1 MLRTY
6 VASLGYEWNHVKLQA
21 SREMIETRRFWLLFF
36 YDYFC
41 PLPSGMKS
49 SSLAW
54 MRCWYKSRTNHRTEM
69 RGAWQITASWNYIT
83 LNLWENNLPY
93 QATSPK
99 LAPADWSRVYLSRKP
114 FESFVCLEWRYLVSI
129 FPWDFSFT
137 EPYFWYLTPTLIQYS
152 FLYCPRRCFVVPF
165 KSKYKNKLSFFGH
178 DHFD

>member
-1 MLRTY
+1 
-6 VASLGYEWNHVKLQA
+6 
-21 SREMIETRRFWLLFF
+21 MIETRRFRLLFF

-41 PLPSGMKS
+41 SLLSGMKS

-93 QATSPK
+93 QVTSPK
-99 LAPADWSRVYLSRKP
+99 LAPADWSQVYLSRKL

-129 FPWDFSFT
+129 SPRDCSCT
-137 EPYFWYLTPTLIQYS
+137 ELYFWCLTPTSVQYS
-152 FLYCPRRCFVVPF
+152 FSYCSRRCFVVPF

>member
-1 MLRTY
+1 M
-6 VASLGYEWNHVKLQA
+6 E
-21 SREMIETRRFWLLFF
+21 SRETSSFTWKMVEKRRLWLLFF

-41 PLPSGMKS
+41 SLPLGMKS

-93 QATSPK
+93 QVTSPK
-99 LAPADWSRVYLSRKP
+99 LAPVEWSQVYLSRKP

-137 EPYFWYLTPTLIQYS
+137 EPYFWCLTPTSIQYS
-152 FLYCPRRCFVVPF
+152 FSYCSLRCFVVPF
-165 KSKYKNKLSFFGH
+165 KLKYKNKLSFFCH

>member
-1 MLRTY
+1 
-6 VASLGYEWNHVKLQA
+6 
-21 SREMIETRRFWLLFF
+21 MIETRRFWLLFF

-41 PLPSGMKS
+41 SLLSGMKS

-93 QATSPK
+93 QVTSPK
-99 LAPADWSRVYLSRKP
+99 LAPADWSQVYLSRKL

-137 EPYFWYLTPTLIQYS
+137 EPYFWVFDSHINTIQFQSIKTICHFSAMTTSTRAQFSRVFKVHDLITYVW
-152 FLYCPRRCFVVPF
+152 VVPTTR
-165 KSKYKNKLSFFGH
+165 
-178 DHFD
+178 

>member
-1 MLRTY
+1 M
-6 VASLGYEWNHVKLQA
+6 VEK
-21 SREMIETRRFWLLFF
+21 RRLWLFF

-41 PLPSGMKS
+41 SLPLGMKL

-93 QATSPK
+93 QVTSPK
-99 LAPADWSRVYLSRKP
+99 LAPADWSQVYLSRKP
-114 FESFVCLEWRYLVSI
+114 FESFVCLDWRYLVWI

-137 EPYFWYLTPTLIQYS
+137 EPYFWYLTPTLIHDS
-152 FLYCPRRCFVVPF
+152 FLYCPRSVLSYLSNQSIKTNCHFSAMTTSTRAQFSRVFKVHDLITYVWVVPTTR
-165 KSKYKNKLSFFGH
+165 
-178 DHFD
+178 